1 MSENQEQQSQSQ
13 SSNATTSGNPPQI
26 PIRSLVRKSRAEWL
40 KELCTSLEAGNT
52 QPPTSDETPNSS
64 GLPKTASQI
73 VLYQHQQPPASS
85 SPQPEKRQRFV
96 LPKTIPVNLIPL
108 VLSLLILVPGG
119 IGVLAVGLLFRLPAL
134 PNCPKI
140 FWPVASASLRLYCAE
155 SAANK
160 QTVEDLLV
168 AIDLVNSLPKDHPLR
183 PEINRQIERWSMD
196 ILNLAEEMFQA
207 GQLPEAIAAAEKTPE
222 HTPAATQVSK
232 RIDQW
237 NSIWEKAEEV
247 YQKTEDLMRK
257 ESLNL
262 AFKQATLLLNLGNN
276 YWATTKYQEL
286 TDFIAIAREDSQ
298 KLAKARSLIEQ
309 GSLDNLVA
317 ATKLIDQL
325 STDSYLQEAGQKEI
339 TSISN
344 KIMALAEE
352 TLKNGNWQEAI
363 NIANKIPSSGNLQ
376 ENIKDFVIIAQAHA
390 PALLDTVAGL
400 KDAIAQTQKIGRD
413 RPLYQ
418 KAQEYIRNWQGSID
432 DVATLER
439 ARQLAQPGGV
449 NDLRAAIAQAQTIPA
464 SNPRGQE
471 AQTQR
476 VSWTRR
482 IEEIEDKPL
491 LDMAEQLAS
500 FGDPDSL
507 KQAIAQAQKIGR
519 GRTLYENAQN
529 QIAEWTDRSQRL
541 QYQPILD
548 RAEQLASEGNYAEAI
563 VQAQQINS
571 GIVLYNTANSKIRQ
585 WKTQLRDLENLQN
598 SETLAAPGTPD
609 SYVAAMK
616 MANQVSNSSNL
627 RSRVDQLID
636 QWSQN
641 LLQLGLDQSTYDIP
655 GAIAILKKIP
665 SRSSAYSQA
674 QAQIQDWQQWLN
686 PPPPQPEYQPP
697 VETYEPPVE
706 QVQPPVD
713 DYQLPPEPAEPA
725 PEVPDEPPVELNQPI
740 TTPNTNI

>member
-1 MSENQEQQSQSQ
+1 M
-13 SSNATTSGNPPQI
+13 

-52 QPPTSDETPNSS
+52 QHPTADETPNSPE
-64 GLPKTASQI
+64 LTETASQI
-73 VLYQHQQPPASS
+73 VLYQQ
-85 SPQPEKRQRFV
+85 PQPEKRKRFV

-108 VLSLLILVPGG
+108 VLALLILVPGG
-119 IGVLAVGLLFRLPAL
+119 IGVLAVSLLFRLPAL

-168 AIDLVNSLPKDHPLR
+168 AIDLVNSLSKDHPLR
-183 PEINRQIERWSMD
+183 PEINRQIEKWSMD

-207 GQLPEAIAAAEKTPE
+207 GQLSEAIASAEKTPE
-222 HTPAATQVSK
+222 HTPAAAEVSK
-232 RIDQW
+232 RINQW
-237 NSIWEKAEEV
+237 RSIWDKAEET
-247 YQKTEDLMRK
+247 YQKSEELMRQ
-257 ESLNL
+257 EQLNS
-262 AFKQATLLLNLGNN
+262 AFKEATLLLNLGNN

-286 TDFIAIAREDSQ
+286 TDLVAITREDSQ

-309 GSLDNLVA
+309 SSLDSWIE
-317 ATKLIDQL
+317 ATKLIEQL
-325 STDSYLQEAGQKEI
+325 SNESYLKEAGQKEI
-339 TSISN
+339 ATVGKKMMN
-344 KIMALAEE
+344 LAEE

-363 NIANKIPSSGNLQ
+363 NIANKIPGSANLQ
-376 ENIKDFVIIAQAHA
+376 ENVKDFVLLAKANI

-400 KDAIAQTQKIGRD
+400 KDAIAQAQKIGQE

-418 KAQEYIRNWQGSID
+418 KAQSSIRTWQESIA

-449 NDLRAAIAQAQTIPA
+449 SDLRAAIAQVQTIPA
-464 SNPRGQE
+464 SNPRGTE
-471 AQTQR
+471 AKTEM

-482 IEEIEDKPL
+482 IEEIEDQPL

-500 FGDPDSL
+500 FGDADSL
-507 KQAIAQAQKIGR
+507 KQAIAQAQKIGQ

-529 QIAEWTDRSQRL
+529 QIAQWTDRSQRL
-541 QYQPILD
+541 EYQPILD

-563 VQAQQINS
+563 SQAQQINS
-571 GIVLYNTANSKIRQ
+571 SIVLYNTAKTKISQ
-585 WKTQLRDLENLQN
+585 WKSQLRDTENLRN
-598 SETLAAPGTPD
+598 SETLASPGTPD
-609 SYVAAMK
+609 SYLAAIK
-616 MANQVSNSSNL
+616 MANQVSNSSKL
-627 RSRVDQLID
+627 RGRVDQLID

-641 LLQLGLDQSTYDIP
+641 LLQLGLDQSTYDVP
-655 GAIAILKKIP
+655 GAIGILKKIP
-665 SRSSAYSQA
+665 PQSTAYSQA

-686 PPPPQPEYQPP
+686 PPPPEYQPP
-697 VETYEPPVE
+697 AETYEPPVE
-706 QVQPPVD
+706 QVQPPVETD
-713 DYQLPPEPAEPA
+713 ELPPEPTPT
-725 PEVPDEPPVELNQPI
+725 PEEADQPPIELNQPI

>member
-1 MSENQEQQSQSQ
+1 MTENQPEQSQSQ
-13 SSNATTSGNPPQI
+13 SSKATASGSSPQI

-52 QPPTSDETPNSS
+52 QHPTADETPNSPE
-64 GLPKTASQI
+64 LTETASQI
-73 VLYQHQQPPASS
+73 VLYQQ
-85 SPQPEKRQRFV
+85 PQPEKRKRFV

-108 VLSLLILVPGG
+108 VLALLILVPGG
-119 IGVLAVGLLFRLPAL
+119 IGVLAVSLLFRLPAL

-168 AIDLVNSLPKDHPLR
+168 AIDLVNSLSKDHPLR
-183 PEINRQIERWSMD
+183 PEINRQIEKWSMD

-207 GQLPEAIAAAEKTPE
+207 GQLSEAIASAEKTPE
-222 HTPAATQVSK
+222 HTPAAAEVSK
-232 RIDQW
+232 RINQW
-237 NSIWEKAEEV
+237 RSIWDKAEET
-247 YQKTEDLMRK
+247 YQKSEELMRQ
-257 ESLNL
+257 EQLNS
-262 AFKQATLLLNLGNN
+262 AFKEATLLLNLGNN

-286 TDFIAIAREDSQ
+286 TDLVAITREDSQ

-309 GSLDNLVA
+309 SSLDSWIE
-317 ATKLIDQL
+317 ATKLIEQL
-325 STDSYLQEAGQKEI
+325 SNESYLKEAGQKEI
-339 TSISN
+339 ATVGKKMMN
-344 KIMALAEE
+344 LAEE

-363 NIANKIPSSGNLQ
+363 NIANKIPGSANLQ
-376 ENIKDFVIIAQAHA
+376 ENVKDFVLLAKANI

-400 KDAIAQTQKIGRD
+400 KDAIAQAQKIGQE

-418 KAQEYIRNWQGSID
+418 KAQSSIRTWQESIA

-449 NDLRAAIAQAQTIPA
+449 SDLRAAIAQVQTIPA
-464 SNPRGQE
+464 SNPRGTE
-471 AQTQR
+471 AKTEM

-482 IEEIEDKPL
+482 IEEIEDQPL

-500 FGDPDSL
+500 FGDADSL
-507 KQAIAQAQKIGR
+507 KQAIAQAQKIGQ

-529 QIAEWTDRSQRL
+529 QIAQWTDRSQRL
-541 QYQPILD
+541 EYQPILD

-563 VQAQQINS
+563 SQAQQINS
-571 GIVLYNTANSKIRQ
+571 SIVLYNTAKTKISQ
-585 WKTQLRDLENLQN
+585 WKSQLRDTENLRN
-598 SETLAAPGTPD
+598 SETLASPGTPD
-609 SYVAAMK
+609 SYLAAIK
-616 MANQVSNSSNL
+616 MANQVSNSSKL
-627 RSRVDQLID
+627 RGRVDQLID

-641 LLQLGLDQSTYDIP
+641 LLQLGLDQSTYDVP
-655 GAIAILKKIP
+655 GAIGILKKIP
-665 SRSSAYSQA
+665 PQSTAYSQA

-686 PPPPQPEYQPP
+686 PPPPEYQPP
-697 VETYEPPVE
+697 AETYEPPVE
-706 QVQPPVD
+706 QVQPPVETD
-713 DYQLPPEPAEPA
+713 ELPPEPTPT
-725 PEVPDEPPVELNQPI
+725 PEEADQPPIELNQPI

>member
-1 MSENQEQQSQSQ
+1 MSENQEQHSQSQ
-13 SSNATTSGNPPQI
+13 SPKTTDTGNSPQI

-40 KELCTSLEAGNT
+40 KELCTNLEVTKT
-52 QPPTSDETPNSS
+52 QPPTSTEAPHSAP
-64 GLPKTASQI
+64 LARTANQI
-73 VLYQHQQPPASS
+73 VLYQPPLTSS
-85 SPQPEKRQRFV
+85 SPKPEKRKRFV
-96 LPKTIPVNLIPL
+96 FPRTIPVNLVPL
-108 VLSLLILVPGG
+108 ILALLILVPGG

-160 QTVEDLLV
+160 QTVADLLV
-168 AIDLVNSLPKDHPLR
+168 AIDLVNSLPEDHPLR
-183 PEINRQIERWSMD
+183 PEINRQIEQWSMD
-196 ILNLAEEMFQA
+196 ILDLAEEMFQA
-207 GQLPEAIAAAEKTPE
+207 GQLSEAIAAAEKTPE
-222 HTPAATQVSK
+222 HTPAAAQVSK

-237 NSIWEKAEEV
+237 NSIWDEAEKVYEE
-247 YQKTEDLMRK
+247 TENLMRQEK
-257 ESLNL
+257 LNL
-262 AFKQATLLLNLGNN
+262 AFKEATLLLNLGNN
-276 YWATTKYQEL
+276 YWGTTKYQEL
-286 TDFIAIAREDSQ
+286 TDRIAITREDSQ

-309 GSLDNLVA
+309 GSVDNLLA

-325 STDSYLQEAGQKEI
+325 SPDSYLKDAGQKEI
-339 TSISN
+339 TTISN

-363 NIANKIPSSGNLQ
+363 NIANKIPSSANLQ
-376 ENIKDFVIIAQAHA
+376 ENVKDFVILAKANV

-400 KDAIAQTQKIGRD
+400 KDAIAQAQKIGRD

-418 KAQEYIRNWQGSID
+418 KAQEYISNWQGSIA

-449 NDLRAAIAQAQTIPA
+449 NDLRAAIAQVQTIPA

-471 AQTQR
+471 AKTEM

-500 FGDPDSL
+500 FGDTDSL

-519 GRTLYENAQN
+519 GRALYDNAQN
-529 QIAEWTDRSQRL
+529 HIAEWRDRSQRL
-541 QYQPILD
+541 EYQPILD
-548 RAEQLASEGNYAEAI
+548 RTEQLAAEGNYAEAI
-563 VQAQQINS
+563 AQAQQISS
-571 GIVLYNTANSKIRQ
+571 GIVLYSTANSKIRQ

-609 SYVAAMK
+609 SYVAAIN
-616 MANQVSNSSNL
+616 MANKVSNSSRL
-627 RSRVDQLID
+627 RSQVDQLIN
-636 QWSQN
+636 QWSQS
-641 LLQLGLDQSTYDIP
+641 LLQLGLDQSTYDLP
-655 GAIAILKKIP
+655 GAIGILKKIP
-665 SRSSAYSQA
+665 PGTSTYSQA

-686 PPPPQPEYQPP
+686 PPTPQPEYQPP
-697 VETYEPPVE
+697 VEE
-706 QVQPPVD
+706 VQPPVEEV
-713 DYQLPPEPAEPA
+713 QPPIEEVQPPPEPNLPPQDA
-725 PEVPDEPPVELNQPI
+725 PNEPPPIELNKPL
-740 TTPNTNI
+740 TTPATGI

>member
-1 MSENQEQQSQSQ
+1 MTENQPEQSQSQ
-13 SSNATTSGNPPQI
+13 SSKATASGSSPQI

-52 QPPTSDETPNSS
+52 QHPTADETPNSPE
-64 GLPKTASQI
+64 LTETASQI
-73 VLYQHQQPPASS
+73 VLYQQ
-85 SPQPEKRQRFV
+85 PQPEKRKRFV

-108 VLSLLILVPGG
+108 VLALLILVPGG
-119 IGVLAVGLLFRLPAL
+119 IGVLAVSLLFRLPAL

-168 AIDLVNSLPKDHPLR
+168 AIDLVNSLSKDHPLR
-183 PEINRQIERWSMD
+183 PEINRQIEKWSMD

-207 GQLPEAIAAAEKTPE
+207 GQLSEAIASAEKTPE
-222 HTPAATQVSK
+222 HTPAAAEVSK
-232 RIDQW
+232 RINQW
-237 NSIWEKAEEV
+237 RSIWDKAEET
-247 YQKTEDLMRK
+247 YQKSEELMRQ
-257 ESLNL
+257 EQLNS
-262 AFKQATLLLNLGNN
+262 AFKEATLLLNLGNN

-286 TDFIAIAREDSQ
+286 TDLVAITREDSQ

-309 GSLDNLVA
+309 SSLDSWIE
-317 ATKLIDQL
+317 ATKLIEQL
-325 STDSYLQEAGQKEI
+325 SNESYLKEAGQKEI
-339 TSISN
+339 ATVGKKMMN
-344 KIMALAEE
+344 LAEE

-363 NIANKIPSSGNLQ
+363 NIANKIPGSANLQ
-376 ENIKDFVIIAQAHA
+376 ENVKDFVLLAKANI

-400 KDAIAQTQKIGRD
+400 KDAIAQAQKIGQE

-418 KAQEYIRNWQGSID
+418 KAQSSIRTWQESIA

-449 NDLRAAIAQAQTIPA
+449 SDLRAAIAQVQTIPA
-464 SNPRGQE
+464 SNPRGTE
-471 AQTQR
+471 AKTEM

-482 IEEIEDKPL
+482 IEEIEDQPL

-500 FGDPDSL
+500 FGDADSL
-507 KQAIAQAQKIGR
+507 KQAIAQAQKIGQ

-529 QIAEWTDRSQRL
+529 QIAQWTDRSQRL
-541 QYQPILD
+541 EYQPILD

-563 VQAQQINS
+563 SQAQQINS
-571 GIVLYNTANSKIRQ
+571 GIVLYNTAKTKISQ
-585 WKTQLRDLENLQN
+585 WKSQLRDTENLRN
-598 SETLAAPGTPD
+598 SETLASPGTPD
-609 SYVAAMK
+609 SYLAAIK
-616 MANQVSNSSNL
+616 MANQVSNSSKL
-627 RSRVDQLID
+627 RGRVDQLID

-641 LLQLGLDQSTYDIP
+641 LLQLGLDQSTYDVP
-655 GAIAILKKIP
+655 GAIGILKKIP
-665 SRSSAYSQA
+665 PQSTAYSQA

-686 PPPPQPEYQPP
+686 PPPPEYQPP
-697 VETYEPPVE
+697 AETYEPPVE
-706 QVQPPVD
+706 QVQPPVETD
-713 DYQLPPEPAEPA
+713 ELPPEPTPT
-725 PEVPDEPPVELNQPI
+725 PEEADQPPIELNQPI